1 MPGRSGFEVPGLG
14 HWLVDWSGRRSVPGR
29 RRRRMTPFVV
39 VVAPGKGKQNTH
51 CQKNQSNCTKN
62 DFHLHTL
69 LFFVEFIEVISKV
82 IQKMAKMPFAKSCKG

>member
-1 MPGRSGFEVPGLG
+1 MPGRSGFVVPGLG
-14 HWLVDWSGRRSVPGR
+14 RGLVDWSGRRSVPGR

-69 LFFVEFIEVISKV
+69 LFFVEFIEAISKLLKIV
-82 IQKMAKMPFAKSCKG
+82 KAPSSSI